1 MAAPEY
7 AALKELQATF
17 EAIGEALESGN
28 IQAGINAI
36 DVYLA
41 VYDCLPPED
50 QVTAAREKTAADSYQ
65 ENLVAAQEAKEHNVE
80 HEDEAINLLRI

>member
-17 EAIGEALESGN
+17 EAVGEALKSGD

-41 VYDCLPPED
+41 VYDCLPP
-50 QVTAAREKTAADSYQ
+50 
-65 ENLVAAQEAKEHNVE
+65 
-80 HEDEAINLLRI
+80 